1 MPDKGYK
8 IITLGEI
15 RPGFNRSDVGGNLR
29 NLCKYKEET
38 IEKIFS
44 GQAFVFKSG
53 LDLATAKKY
62 KNALDATG
70 IVCRISQP
78 EPVPPKVDS
87 TPFQL
92 KPELVT
98 CPKCGTEQEDGVCCV
113 ACQVVMSKYNQSP
126 PTPRHSDYVSP
137 AQHYSEEKESGG
149 FPLFKVIVWGL
160 VLLCLGVGYHV
171 LNPFAS
177 AKGDLNEEAGLYEN
191 HRFGFAFSFPDSWN
205 SYTVQEA
212 IKCPTILR
220 DYADQYLLLISPT
233 NPDHCMMVV
242 NISGITLD
250 WFTEAGWQGVV
261 EMTGKRKRI
270 SYESV
275 DEIKGFTVYRVG
287 YDTAT
292 SYREDAYFEANGTL
306 IQIYFYVKK
315 SIDTEEMAAK
325 MRALLDN
332 GLRTI

>member
-1 MPDKGYK
+1 MTDKGYK

-44 GQAFVFKSG
+44 GRPFVFKSG

-62 KNALDATG
+62 KNALEATG
-70 IVCRISQP
+70 IVCCISQP
-78 EPVPPKVDS
+78 EPAPPKVNS
-87 TPFQL
+87 TSLKL

-98 CPKCGTEQEDGVCCV
+98 CPKCGTKQEDGVCCV

-149 FPLFKVIVWGL
+149 VPFLKVVVWGL
-160 VLLCLGVGYHV
+160 VFLCLGVGYHV

-177 AKGDLNEEAGLYEN
+177 AKGDLSAGLYEN
-191 HRFGFAFSFPDSWN
+191 HRFGFALSFPDSWN

-212 IKCPTILR
+212 ITCPTILR
-220 DYADQYLLLISPT
+220 DYADQYFLLISPT
-233 NPDHCMMVV
+233 NPDHCMLVV
-242 NISGITLD
+242 NIPGITLD
-250 WFTEAGWQGVV
+250 YFTEAGWQGVV
-261 EMTGKRKRI
+261 EMTGKRNRV

-275 DEIKGFTVYRVG
+275 DEINGLTVYRVG
-287 YDTAT
+287 YDVAN

-315 SIDTEEMAAK
+315 SFDTEDMTAK
-325 MRALLDN
+325 MRGLLDN
-332 GLRTI
+332 GLSAI